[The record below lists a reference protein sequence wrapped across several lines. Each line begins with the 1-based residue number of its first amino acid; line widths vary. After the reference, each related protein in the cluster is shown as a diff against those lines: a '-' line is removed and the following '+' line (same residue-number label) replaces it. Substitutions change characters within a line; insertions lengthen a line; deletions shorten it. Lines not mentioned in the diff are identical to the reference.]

1 MKTKTIKLPVKRFTK
16 LEDIVKVNNELNE
29 KAKRGELVAL
39 RKEKHALV
47 IAEPR
52 INGIWNL
59 LLDSKGKIK
68 EIVLF

>member
-1 MKTKTIKLPVKRFTK
+1 MKTNTIKLPVKRFTK